1 MNAITREL
9 SDKDTR
15 ELSDEEL
22 EAVVGGVTP
31 QERFAYAVTHVVE
44 TVVMGTQH

>member
-31 QERFAYAVTHVVE
+31 QEWFAYAVTHVVE
-44 TVVMGTQH
+44 TVFMGTQH